1 MNAPTSPPLTAATAL
16 QDVLELERPVLSL
29 VSNYL
34 EAKDYRLL
42 LGSLIER
49 GKGSGF
55 SVAHTGDTSSDELVQ
70 LCQLASCYRF
80 VTNEVL
86 SRHIGYLDPP
96 GMAMR
101 YTLKIL
107 LDGLSTTANS
117 LHRSADTRNL
127 IEANEALFNTA
138 WKSLGQRL
146 VDEHFLRDIPEGDEL
161 S

>member
-1 MNAPTSPPLTAATAL
+1 MTAPTAPPLTATEAL
-16 QDVLELERPVLSL
+16 QNVLDLELPVLTL

-34 EAKDYRLL
+34 EAEDYRLL

-49 GKGSGF
+49 GKASGF
-55 SVAHTGDTSSDELVQ
+55 NVVRTDDAISDELAQ

-80 VTNEVL
+80 VANKVL
-86 SRHIGYLDPP
+86 RRRIGYLDPP

-107 LDGLSTTANS
+107 IDGLGAAANG
-117 LHRSADTRNL
+117 LHGSADTQNL
-127 IEANEALFNTA
+127 IEAKEALFNTA
-138 WKSLGQRL
+138 WKALGQRL
-146 VDEHFLRDIPEGDEL
+146 VEEHFLRNIPEGDEL